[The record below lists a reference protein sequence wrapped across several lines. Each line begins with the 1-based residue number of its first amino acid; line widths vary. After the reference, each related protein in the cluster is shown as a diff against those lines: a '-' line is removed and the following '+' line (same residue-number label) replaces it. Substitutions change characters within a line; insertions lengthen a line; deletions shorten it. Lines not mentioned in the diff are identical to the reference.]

1 MSRYAPTLHRATP
14 NEDLLRDGDAGHG
27 PSAAVATAPPATA
40 PLAAPATAP
49 PALPAPLLHPCAHC
63 RAAFNDSR
71 WLYVHARESHGDGYF
86 AAGLAAGRPMYA
98 CLVEGCGGSLPTPS
112 ARAQHMV
119 GQHGYPA
126 GWTFEGG
133 LPGGVAPRSPGVPLP
148 PGAKPSHL
156 GAAAAPQ
163 DDSDNEED
171 DDKSHD
177 EDDDEEARAAAAA
190 KEAARARIAA
200 KEAVLSSRAK
210 SVQNTINETI
220 AKAR

>member
-133 LPGGVAPRSPGVPLP
+133 LPGGATTRRCRFHRQPGGCRD
-148 PGAKPSHL
+148 GAKCRYQHVGEGGG
-156 GAAAAPQ
+156 GAGAGASAMEV
-163 DDSDNEED
+163 EED
-171 DDKSHD
+171 RTV
-177 EDDDEEARAAAAA
+177 EEARQ
-190 KEAARARIAA
+190 
-200 KEAVLSSRAK
+200 VLPRERTLGWKGSGGVSLG
-210 SVQNTINETI
+210 
-220 AKAR
+220 